1 MTDSVRAQS
10 FESTQ
15 HQPPIDVAEFYGA
28 MHEAGL
34 TEIINELIETFL
46 EDAPN
51 RFNAVVAAVEG
62 AGAEEIKA
70 AAHAYKSP
78 ATYMRAHEL
87 ACLLHEIE
95 TAGEQG
101 DATRASDLLPYLR
114 QNHEATVGQ
123 LHAMLEG
130 NGRM

>member
-1 MTDSVRAQS
+1 MTNSARARS

-15 HQPPIDVAEFYGA
+15 LQPPIDVAEFYGA

-34 TEIINELIETFL
+34 AEIITELIETFL
-46 EDAPN
+46 EDAPS
-51 RFNAVVAAVEG
+51 RFEAVVAAVEG
-62 AGAEEIKA
+62 ADAEKIRA

-87 ACLLHEIE
+87 AGLLHEIE
-95 TAGEQG
+95 VAGEHG

-130 NGRM
+130 